1 MILALGR
8 RSAARWLSRGHR
20 TWRVPARRRPA
31 RAGNLPP
38 AETVSK
44 PWARTRT

>member
-31 RAGNLPP
+31 RAGICRLP
-38 AETVSK
+38 K
-44 PWARTRT
+44 PWASP